1 MNLRKLD
8 WSLNRTISFGSK
20 RGKNEILD
28 EAEAVF
34 ESQFS
39 HTWKSPVYNEKRGGE
54 VERRIIMQICSGS
67 GFSRTVECLSVSRLE
82 GKHVITISASAAHRI
97 VSFRESG
104 NKENNL
110 G

>member
-1 MNLRKLD
+1 
-8 WSLNRTISFGSK
+8 
-20 RGKNEILD
+20 
-28 EAEAVF
+28 
-34 ESQFS
+34 
-39 HTWKSPVYNEKRGGE
+39 
-54 VERRIIMQICSGS
+54 MQICSGS
-67 GFSRTVECLSVSRLE
+67 GFSRTVECLSVSRLG